1 MPRFGFIHEKLDIK
15 ILILFILR
23 RLPGTVDAA
32 TLCDLVNCDDGIDY
46 FDYTD
51 CLADLVKTGH
61 IEESD
66 DGYSITDK
74 GVKNAESVE
83 SSLPYSV
90 RTKAERNL
98 APVAR
103 RLQRM
108 AMLTA
113 KHETENG
120 VCMLT
125 VGMSDGKGE
134 IFSAR
139 LLVPDEDAAKKMEKN
154 FRLHAEE
161 IYGRMIDVISGEKE
175 KKQ

>member
-1 MPRFGFIHEKLDIK
+1 MPRYGFIHEKLDIK
-15 ILILFILR
+15 ILILFIMR

-51 CLADLVKTGH
+51 CLEDLVRTEH
-61 IEESD
+61 LTESE
-66 DGYSITDK
+66 DGYAITDK

-90 RTKAERNL
+90 RTKAEKNL

-103 RLQRM
+103 RLRRM

-113 KHETENG
+113 KHETADG
-120 VCMLT
+120 SCMLT

-139 LLVPDEDAAKKMEKN
+139 LLVPDEEQAKKMEKN

-161 IYGRMIDVISGEKE
+161 IYGKTVELLSGDKE
-175 KKQ
+175 NKK